1 MFPSE
6 VKDTYFMKD
15 VQNKNT
21 KGKLYAKYYNAMRT
35 LKSCGLVPSK
45 GLQVKRTIDTETH
58 RQYNKEFVP
67 EYDIDYIVD
76 QIKYDL
82 NCSFPDLE
90 NNWKSTTNYR
100 LNEIKNFVS
109 ISEIIKN
116 WNSYTLPLGYR
127 LVDID
132 FHTLYPNCS
141 SLLNTFENKFENI
154 VKLMDEKLK
163 DSTNRRLFETLRD
176 DASIINQNGKN
187 TVLLYLLHAILV
199 PTAKK
204 ITKDHNGKKCQIK
217 YLIKDSQNSFMT
229 FKNSVA
235 EIEEH
240 IVMRQNEKNP
250 IQPFI
255 IIVGTPTNPKEII
268 VFFDCIKYKL
278 FTILSAVDVCF
289 KLFHLFN
296 LEYPCESCVVWLF
309 IQKYFYS
316 LTTNFDKSFHT
327 LGQIL
332 SDFKQ

>member
-1 MFPSE
+1 MSDKNIYNF
-6 VKDTYFMKD
+6 YFSD
-15 VQNKNT
+15 
-21 KGKLYAKYYNAMRT
+21 
-35 LKSCGLVPSK
+35 
-45 GLQVKRTIDTETH
+45 
-58 RQYNKEFVP
+58 
-67 EYDIDYIVD
+67 
-76 QIKYDL
+76 
-82 NCSFPDLE
+82 
-90 NNWKSTTNYR
+90 
-100 LNEIKNFVS
+100 
-109 ISEIIKN
+109 
-116 WNSYTLPLGYR
+116 
-127 LVDID
+127 
-132 FHTLYPNCS
+132 
-141 SLLNTFENKFENI
+141 
-154 VKLMDEKLK
+154 
-163 DSTNRRLFETLRD
+163 
-176 DASIINQNGKN
+176 GKN

-217 YLIKDSQNSFMT
+217 YSIKDSQNSFMT

-332 SDFKQ
+332 SDLNSK